1 MVLPGQKPRG
11 VYKRR
16 CIVALHSSVCY
27 SWDLFLLSSSLLVPL
42 ARTQDRRGD
51 TTEAQIGLYHLTL
64 LYSHSL
70 SLSIWY
76 DGLTRSNCCRFFFA
90 MLTARWMFDAF
101 CQKRRKKKNGN
112 KIDFS
117 IGWLPLFQFVDPPF
131 FLSKLQCPFLYIYLL
146 SLILSLSISLF
157 LF

>member
-27 SWDLFLLSSSLLVPL
+27 SWDLFLFSSSFLVPL
-42 ARTQDRRGD
+42 ARTQDRQRD

-70 SLSIWY
+70 SLSLSVWWLDSFELLSILLCNAHSSLNVWC
-76 DGLTRSNCCRFFFA
+76 L
-90 MLTARWMFDAF
+90 LPE
-101 CQKRRKKKNGN
+101 KKK
-112 KIDFS
+112 KRMEIR
-117 IGWLPLFQFVDPPF
+117 
-131 FLSKLQCPFLYIYLL
+131 
-146 SLILSLSISLF
+146 SISLLDGF
-157 LF
+157 LFFSLSTPLFFCPNFNVHSCIYICFPLFSLSL

>member
-27 SWDLFLLSSSLLVPL
+27 SWDLFLFFFSRSTRAHAGQTGRHNRGTNRPISLDFVIQPL
-42 ARTQDRRGD
+42 
-51 TTEAQIGLYHLTL
+51 
-64 LYSHSL
+64 SL

>member
-27 SWDLFLLSSSLLVPL
+27 SWDLFLFSFHSR
-42 ARTQDRRGD
+42 ARRTDRETQQRHKSAYI
-51 TTEAQIGLYHLTL
+51 TWLCYTAT
-64 LYSHSL
+64 L

-101 CQKRRKKKNGN
+101 CQKIRKKKNGN

-146 SLILSLSISLF
+146 SLILSLYKLYISLF